1 VTATETPKT
10 AVISGGSSGI
20 GLACAR
26 VLLARGYRV
35 ALLARDLSRLHD
47 AKTALKPEHA
57 GQIALL
63 PVDVTDAA
71 ASQAAITQIEAEWGR
86 IDWLVTSAG
95 IVEPGLFLDLDLA
108 AHRAQMETNY
118 FGTLH
123 LVGAALPVMRRNG
136 GRITLISS
144 GAAFIGIAG
153 YSGYAPGKFAIR
165 ALAEI
170 LRLELAGQR
179 IIVSVAFPP
188 DTETPQLEREMPRRP
203 LVTRLISAQGGV
215 MTAGRVAERIIAGAE
230 KGSFLLTPSKTIAL
244 LAWFHSLY
252 RPILAWQQ
260 RRLLKHGHACRETV
274 ASWPASSGQPARQS
288 SPRRDQA

>member
-1 VTATETPKT
+1 MTAASPATAQTENALVPAPSPQKV

-35 ALLARDLSRLHD
+35 ALLARAPERLRKAAASLGSDAEARIDLV
-47 AKTALKPEHA
+47 
-57 GQIALL
+57 

-71 ASQAAITQIEAEWGR
+71 ACQAAITDIASRHGR
-86 IDWLVTSAG
+86 IDWLITSAG
-95 IVEPGLFLDLDLA
+95 IVEPGLFRDLDLS

-123 LVGAALPVMRRNG
+123 LIQAAVPVMRVQG
-136 GRITLISS
+136 GRITLVSS

-153 YSGYAPGKFAIR
+153 YSGYAPGKFAVR

-170 LRLELAGQR
+170 LRLELDEDGIA
-179 IIVSVAFPP
+179 VSFVAPP
-188 DTETPQLEREMPRRP
+188 DTETPQLAGERPKRP
-203 LVTRLISAQGGV
+203 LVTRVISEQGGT
-215 MTAGRVAERIIAGAE
+215 MSALQVAERMIAQAETGAF
-230 KGSFLLTPSKTIAL
+230 FLAPSRTMAW

-252 RPILAWQQ
+252 RPVLAWQQ
-260 RRLLKHGHACRETV
+260 RRILKRNRINAPG
-274 ASWPASSGQPARQS
+274 S
-288 SPRRDQA
+288 

>member
-1 VTATETPKT
+1 MTAASPTTAGSDNALASAPSPPKV

-35 ALLARDLSRLHD
+35 ALLARDPARLRR
-47 AKTALKPEHA
+47 AAAALGRNAEAHVD
-57 GQIALL
+57 LV

-71 ASQAAITQIEAEWGR
+71 ACQMVMTAIASRHGR
-86 IDWLVTSAG
+86 IDWLITSAG
-95 IVEPGLFLDLDLA
+95 IVEPGLFHDLDLA

-123 LVGAALPVMRRNG
+123 LIQAVVPIMRGHG
-136 GRITLISS
+136 GRITLVSS

-153 YSGYAPGKFAIR
+153 YSGYAPGKFAVR

-170 LRLELAGQR
+170 LRLELAEDG
-179 IIVSVAFPP
+179 IAVSFTAPP
-188 DTETPQLEREMPRRP
+188 DTETPQLAHERPKRP
-203 LVTRLISAQGGV
+203 LVTRLISEQGG
-215 MTAGRVAERIIAGAE
+215 TISAAQVAERMIAQAEAGAF
-230 KGSFLLTPSKTIAL
+230 FLAPSRMMAW
-244 LAWFHSLY
+244 LAPFHSLY

-260 RRLLKHGHACRETV
+260 RRILKRSREAGPT
-274 ASWPASSGQPARQS
+274 S
-288 SPRRDQA
+288 